1 MTEIKPSPD
10 HRRALEARLLARYD
24 QLHPQPKEMPMQTF
38 ARRHATQLAFAAVLA
53 IALGA
58 AAQAPAQLTKQVGTR
73 VEIETAASIDPADLR
88 KAIES
93 LQEEPQGGFGGPER
107 RAREVLI
114 RRIRTPDGARLQI
127 DLFGD
132 ALRADAEQRLRA
144 ALPQLRDATVR
155 ISAIDASVETS
166 VAGKLAFD
174 LLGREPSGLSAEEL
188 KRRVQEQLRAAGE
201 TGDVDV
207 KVDDDGG
214 KRRVE
219 VRVRKDQTR

>member
-73 VEIETAASIDPADLR
+73 VEIETAASIDSADLR

-107 RAREVLI
+107 RAREVLV
-114 RRIRTPDGARLQI
+114 RRIRTSDGARLQI

-207 KVDDDGG
+207 KVDEEGG

-219 VRVRKDQTR
+219 VRVKKDQTR

>member
-1 MTEIKPSPD
+1 MTEIKPSPE

-24 QLHPQPKEMPMQTF
+24 QLHPEPKEKPMQTF
-38 ARRHATQLAFAAVLA
+38 ARRHATQLVFAAVLA
-53 IALGA
+53 LALGA
-58 AAQAPAQLTKQVGTR
+58 AAQAPAQLVKQIGTR
-73 VEIETAASIDPADLR
+73 VEIDTAASIDPAELR

-93 LQEEPQGGFGGPER
+93 LQEEAQGGFGGPEHR
-107 RAREVLI
+107 SREVLV
-114 RRIRTPDGARLQI
+114 RRIRTPDGSRLQV

-132 ALRADAEQRLRA
+132 PLRADAEQRLRA
-144 ALPQLRDATVR
+144 ALPQLRDAAVR

-166 VAGKLAFD
+166 LAGKLAFD
-174 LLGREPSGLSAEEL
+174 LLGREPSGLSAGEL

-207 KVDDDGG
+207 KVDDDGN

>member
-73 VEIETAASIDPADLR
+73 VEIETAASIDSAELR

-107 RAREVLI
+107 RAWAARRAPRAGPPPAASGPPTVLACRSICSAMRCEPMPSSASGPRSRSFATPPSASPPSTRASRPAWRESSPSI
-114 RRIRTPDGARLQI
+114 SSA
-127 DLFGD
+127 
-132 ALRADAEQRLRA
+132 ASLRGS
-144 ALPQLRDATVR
+144 LPK
-155 ISAIDASVETS
+155 S
-166 VAGKLAFD
+166 
-174 LLGREPSGLSAEEL
+174 
-188 KRRVQEQLRAAGE
+188 
-201 TGDVDV
+201 
-207 KVDDDGG
+207 
-214 KRRVE
+214 
-219 VRVRKDQTR
+219 